1 MEMENLVKELTAFAL
16 YSWVKAAGFK
26 LPEGV
31 PEYLA
36 ERLGKMGLL
45 AKEWDAGAAS
55 RALAEAADYAEGE
68 K

>member
-1 MEMENLVKELTAFAL
+1 METENLVKELTAFAL

-31 PEYLA
+31 PEHLA
-36 ERLGKMGLL
+36 ENLDKMGLL
-45 AKEWDAGAAS
+45 AKEWDAGAVL
-55 RALAEAADYAEGE
+55 RALDEAADYAEGE